1 MKLSLYHV
9 IALST
14 AVSLSLV
21 WVYWKMNKL
30 EKQVREIG
38 SRVNANATTLANL
51 GTALELCNT
60 YVPEPMAFVSQTV
73 PQQPQPVMKVD
84 VVEETVEPQSNDNM
98 SVSSEDVKEV
108 LKTIPEP
115 SSQDELGDEVDSV
128 QVPVAASDDTEAVVS
143 EPVKEHDLVDEDA
156 TQKLLLQLNDP
167 SNWVFSEEE
176 LKKKTVDELKTYLND
191 KQLSTKGNKK
201 DLIQRILENKP

>member
-1 MKLSLYHV
+1 MMKLSLYHV

-38 SRVNANATTLANL
+38 SRVNANATALANL
-51 GTALELCNT
+51 STALELCNT
-60 YVPEPMAFVSQTV
+60 CVPEPVVFMPQTV
-73 PQQPQPVMKVD
+73 ASPPSAMKVD
-84 VVEETVEPQSNDNM
+84 VVEETSEPLVKEQVHEQENANDNM

-108 LKTIPEP
+108 LKHIPDSQEEVAVALEP
-115 SSQDELGDEVDSV
+115 SKVI
-128 QVPVAASDDTEAVVS
+128 
-143 EPVKEHDLVDEDA
+143 DLVDEDS
-156 TQKLLLQLNDP
+156 TQKLLSELNDP
-167 SNWVFSEEE
+167 SNWILSEEE
-176 LKKKTVDELKTYLND
+176 LKKKTVEELKSYLSD

-201 DLIQRILENKP
+201 DLIQRILESKP

>member
-51 GTALELCNT
+51 STALELCNT
-60 YVPEPMAFVSQTV
+60 CVPEPMVFVPQVV
-73 PQQPQPVMKVD
+73 PQQQQPPVMKVD
-84 VVEETVEPQSNDNM
+84 VVEETSEPLAQENVNDNM

-108 LKTIPEP
+108 LRSIPQEEEAAAP
-115 SSQDELGDEVDSV
+115 APVSEEVDE
-128 QVPVAASDDTEAVVS
+128 QVPS
-143 EPVKEHDLVDEDA
+143 EPVKENDLVDEDA

-176 LKKKTVDELKTYLND
+176 LKKKTVEELKGYLND

-201 DLIQRILENKP
+201 DLIQRILDNKP

>member
-38 SRVNANATTLANL
+38 SRVNANATALANVS
-51 GTALELCNT
+51 TALELCNT
-60 YVPEPMAFVSQTV
+60 CVPEPVVFMPPAAVASQ
-73 PQQPQPVMKVD
+73 PSVMKVD
-84 VVEETVEPQSNDNM
+84 VVEETSEPLVQEQDQENVNDNM

-108 LKTIPEP
+108 LKHIPE
-115 SSQDELGDEVDSV
+115 SQEEPAA
-128 QVPVAASDDTEAVVS
+128 VPVVS
-143 EPVKEHDLVDEDA
+143 EPCKVVSDDLVDEDS
-156 TQKLLLQLNDP
+156 TQKLLSELNDP
-167 SNWVFSEEE
+167 SNWILTEEE
-176 LKKKTVDELKTYLND
+176 LKKKTVEELKSYLSD

-201 DLIQRILENKP
+201 DLIQRILESKP